1 MVEILDL
8 VLPVVQTVLLAWI
21 AARVRAASK
30 NGPPE
35 SGKG

>member
-1 MVEILDL
+1 
-8 VLPVVQTVLLAWI
+8 VQTVLLAWI